1 MKLSFSTLSCPD
13 WSWEK
18 VLDEAQ
24 RLGYAGIEARG
35 ADGEMYLPKAKPFQP
50 ENIARTMEG
59 LRTRSLVITDLG
71 SSVSFHDPA
80 MWGSSLNEGKDYV
93 DLAAKLG
100 VPYVRVFGD
109 KVPDRSKTDDT
120 IALIVKG
127 YRELCAYIGER
138 DVMILLETHGDFP
151 DIELLQPVFEGV
163 AHPKL
168 GLLWDIEH
176 VFRRYGK
183 DATAFSVW
191 AAPYIRHVHVKD
203 AKRQPDGSFTLCM
216 IGEGDVPVAADV
228 ALLRGIG
235 YSGFLSLEWE
245 KKWVPH
251 LEEPEVVIPLYIS
264 YMNRILAGREDEDEI
279 RTLS

>member
-18 VLDEAQ
+18 VMDEAQ
-24 RLGYAGIEARG
+24 ALGYSGIEARG
-35 ADGEMYLPKAKPFQP
+35 ADGEMYLPKAGPFQP
-50 ENIARTMEG
+50 ENITRTMEE
-59 LRTRSLVITDLG
+59 LQLRSLVITDLG
-71 SSVSFHDPA
+71 SSASFHDPA
-80 MWGSSLNEGKDYV
+80 SWDASLREGKEYV

-109 KVPDRSKTDDT
+109 RVPDLSGTDET

-127 YRELCAYIGER
+127 YRELCAYIGDR
-138 DVMILLETHGDFP
+138 DVMILMETHGDFP
-151 DIELLQPVFEGV
+151 CVELLQPVFEGV

-183 DATAFSVW
+183 DASAFADW
-191 AAPYIRHVHVKD
+191 AAPHIRHVHVKD
-203 AKRQPDGSFTLCM
+203 AKKQPDGSFSLCM
-216 IGEGDVPVAADV
+216 TGEGDVPVGEYV
-228 ALLRGIG
+228 ALLRAIG

-251 LEEPEVVIPLYIS
+251 LEEPEVAIPHYIS
-264 YMNRILAGREDEDEI
+264 FMNRIPAWQDDRD
-279 RTLS
+279 

>member
-13 WSWEK
+13 WPWEK

-35 ADGEMYLPKAKPFQP
+35 ADGEMYLPNARPFQP
-50 ENIARTMEG
+50 ENIARTMEE
-59 LRTRSLVITDLG
+59 LRTRSLVVTDLG

-80 MWGSSLNEGKDYV
+80 MWASSLQEGKDYV

-109 KVPDRSKTDDT
+109 KVPDLSKADET

-127 YRELCAYIGER
+127 YRELCAYIGDR
-138 DVMILLETHGDFP
+138 NVMILQETHGDFA
-151 DIELLQPVFEGV
+151 DIELLRPVFEGV
-163 AHPKL
+163 GHPKL

-176 VFRRYGK
+176 VFRRYGT
-183 DATAFSVW
+183 DASAFAAW
-191 AAPYIRHVHVKD
+191 AAPYVRHVHVKD
-203 AKRQPDGSFTLCM
+203 AKRQPDGRFTLCM

-251 LEEPEVVIPLYIS
+251 LEEPEVVIPLYPAF
-264 YMNRILAGREDEDEI
+264 MNRILAGREGEYAI
-279 RTLS
+279 RAMP

>member
-13 WSWEK
+13 WSWER

-24 RLGYAGIEARG
+24 HHGYQGIEVRG
-35 ADGEMYLPKAKPFQP
+35 ADGEMYLPKSKPFLP
-50 ENIARTMEG
+50 ENLPGTMAELERRG
-59 LRTRSLVITDLG
+59 LVLTDLG
-71 SSVSFHDPA
+71 SSVAFHDPDGWDKA
-80 MWGSSLNEGKDYV
+80 LQEGKDYI

-109 KVPDRSKTDDT
+109 KVPDREKAYET

-127 YRELCAYIGER
+127 YRALCEYIGER
-138 DVMILLETHGDFP
+138 DVMILQETHGDFP
-151 DIELLQPVFEGV
+151 DLDFLRPVFDGV

-176 VFRRYGK
+176 VFKRYGK
-183 DATAFSVW
+183 DASGFVKW
-191 AAPYIRHVHVKD
+191 AAPHIRHVHVKD
-203 AKRQPDGSFTLCM
+203 TKTQEDGTFRLCM
-216 IGEGDVPVAADV
+216 IGEGDVPITEDV

-235 YSGFLSLEWE
+235 YEGYLSLEWE

-251 LEEPEVVIPLYIS
+251 LEEPEVVVPLY
-264 YMNRILAGREDEDEI
+264 MDFMKKILKQ
-279 RTLS
+279 S